1 MKKQDTIF
9 SFFTKKDDEQTSKR
23 HRAST
28 SESVNFK
35 APQQSQSNTNE
46 VNLNQVNQQENHG
59 DSETPQLKSNAKDVD
74 PNQLERD
81 PAKRKPMWEHP
92 VNLREQVRRAYLS
105 LGPYKIQLTEY
116 KNNGPKGHTLCWLKF
131 QACALR
137 GHDESSTSKNRGNLI
152 GLIKLLTSYQDEV
165 AKVILENSP
174 YNAKYTSSD
183 IQKEILSIIANKVRK
198 HICSEVGDS
207 FFCVMVDELRDESK
221 KEKMAIVLRF
231 VDAKGMIQ
239 ERFLDSVH
247 VTDTLSATLKTSYD
261 GASNMR
267 GEWNG
272 LQALVRYECPYAY
285 YVNCFAHRLQL
296 ALVCASREVIPTHK
310 FFNKLVFTINVVCA
324 SSKHHDKLQKAK
336 AEEIKT
342 LLEMGEIKSG
352 SGLNQVR
359 TLRRAGDT
367 RWGSHFNSVCSLI
380 DMFGATRAVLQGI
393 VEYLSHTTFSQRG
406 DADTACDHLESFEF
420 VFILHLMKEVLGK
433 TETLS
438 QPLQKKSQDILNA
451 MELVSSTKANLNEF
465 RNNGWETFLSK
476 VIFFVSNLHVT
487 FEHYYQVDLFTS
499 TLDKQLEELNSRF
512 DENAME
518 LLTLSSSLVS
528 KEIDVDKIC
537 LLVKKYYPEDF
548 TE

>member
-1 MKKQDTIF
+1 
-9 SFFTKKDDEQTSKR
+9 
-23 HRAST
+23 
-28 SESVNFK
+28 
-35 APQQSQSNTNE
+35 
-46 VNLNQVNQQENHG
+46 
-59 DSETPQLKSNAKDVD
+59 
-74 PNQLERD
+74 
-81 PAKRKPMWEHP
+81 
-92 VNLREQVRRAYLS
+92 
-105 LGPYKIQLTEY
+105 
-116 KNNGPKGHTLCWLKF
+116 
-131 QACALR
+131 
-137 GHDESSTSKNRGNLI
+137 
-152 GLIKLLTSYQDEV
+152 
-165 AKVILENSP
+165 
-174 YNAKYTSSD
+174 
-183 IQKEILSIIANKVRK
+183 
-198 HICSEVGDS
+198 
-207 FFCVMVDELRDESK
+207 
-221 KEKMAIVLRF
+221 MAIVLRF

-239 ERFLDSVH
+239 ERFLDLVH
-247 VTDTLSATLKTSYD
+247 VTDTLSATLKTSLWKQLSHYQLDVKKIRGQGYD

-285 YVNCFAHRLQL
+285 YVHCFAHRLQL
-296 ALVCASREVIPTHK
+296 ALVCASREVIPIHK
-310 FFNKLVFTINVVCA
+310 FFNKLVFRINVVCA
-324 SSKHHDKLQKAK
+324 SSKCHDELQKAK

-352 SGLNQVR
+352 SGLNQVG

-393 VEYLSHTTFSQRG
+393 VEDLSHTTFSQRG

-438 QPLQKKSQDILNA
+438 QALQKKSQDILNA

-476 VIFFVSNLHVT
+476 ITSFYVKYVIQMSDMKGLYTSTRYRPRKPDLRVT
-487 FEHYYQVDLFTS
+487 FEHYYRVDLFTS

-548 TE
+548 TEQEITLLQFQLQNFNFEMPTNTILSGVSSIADLCKSLVET